1 MFTSFFIGYNISIDS
16 IIQSLYK
23 LGIMGK
29 LKTRHSAKKRFRK
42 TVNGNFIRRR
52 AFKGH
57 LLEKKSAKRKRA
69 LSHHMTVSFGDSLA
83 LRSMLPYL

>member
-1 MFTSFFIGYNISIDS
+1 ME
-16 IIQSLYK
+16 
-23 LGIMGK
+23 K

-42 TVNGNFIRRR
+42 TTNGLFLRRR

-57 LLEKKSAKRKRA
+57 LLEKKSSKRKRG
-69 LSHHMTVSFGDSLA
+69 LSTHMVVFFGDSIA

>member
-1 MFTSFFIGYNISIDS
+1 MINFIHINI
-16 IIQSLYK
+16 LK
-23 LGIMGK
+23 NFMGK

-57 LLEKKSAKRKRA
+57 LLEKKSSKRKRN
-69 LSHHMTVSFGDSLA
+69 LSRQMKVSFGDSIA
-83 LRSMLPYL
+83 LHSMLPYL

>member
-1 MFTSFFIGYNISIDS
+1 
-16 IIQSLYK
+16 
-23 LGIMGK
+23 MGK

-42 TVNGNFIRRR
+42 TVSGKFIRRR

-57 LLEKKSAKRKRA
+57 LLEKKSSKRKRS
-69 LSHHMTVSFGDSLA
+69 LSKHMVVFFGDSIA

>member
-1 MFTSFFIGYNISIDS
+1 
-16 IIQSLYK
+16 
-23 LGIMGK
+23 MGK

-42 TVNGNFIRRR
+42 TANGDFLRRR

-57 LLEKKSAKRKRA
+57 LLEKKSSKRKRN
-69 LSHHMTVSFGDSLA
+69 LSRHLVVSFGDSLA

>member
-1 MFTSFFIGYNISIDS
+1 MAFTSFFISYNININFVK
-16 IIQSLYK
+16 INTH
-23 LGIMGK
+23 MGK

-42 TVNGNFIRRR
+42 TVTGLFIRRR

-57 LLEKKSAKRKRA
+57 LLEKKSSKRKRA
-69 LSHHMTVSFGDSLA
+69 LSNHMVVFFGDSLA

>member
-1 MFTSFFIGYNISIDS
+1 
-16 IIQSLYK
+16 
-23 LGIMGK
+23 MGK

-42 TVNGNFIRRR
+42 TINGLFIRRR

-57 LLEKKSAKRKRA
+57 LLEKKSSKRKRA
-69 LSHHMTVSFGDSLA
+69 LSNHMVVSFGDSIA